1 MNEIVYRGES
11 NQPLTNS
18 KLVAEVF
25 EKPHDNVLKAIRKIL
40 QGGIVKNDETP
51 MFEETTY
58 INEQN
63 KQSYP
68 MFIMNQDGFTLL
80 AMGFN
85 GKKAMEFKLKYIEAF
100 NAMKRQI
107 EESNPSV
114 PQNYLEALK
123 SLVKAEEEKQQLALE
138 NKKQQEQILTISKTN
153 MELGNKI
160 TEMLPKVSYYDKI
173 LQSNATMTV
182 TQIAQDYGMTAMR
195 LNKELESMRIQ
206 HKVRGQWILFAQF
219 LEGGYVH
226 SRAVEIVRSDGRH
239 DVKYNTEWTTKGR
252 IFLYESLKAKGIL
265 PLIEQE
271 NTPSIRAL
279 VEQSQ
284 PRQLVTVNKPSN
296 STDMI
301 DPEIKE
307 QLDRIEQYSLIA
319 AKNVLNINEAAIIL
333 GMTVRGVRENVRNRI
348 IPCYKPNVNRLY
360 FKKSELEEWMTQNRR
375 KSMAELKSE
384 AAAYCFTH

>member
-1 MNEIVYRGES
+1 MNEISTIVDGDRMTS
-11 NQPLTNS
+11 LQI
-18 KLVAEVF
+18 AEITG
-25 EKPHDNVLKAIRKIL
+25 KPHADVMKAIRKMEPAWSKINEGNFSL
-40 QGGIVKNDETP
+40 VDYQDKKGETRPCYSLNKEECLYIATKFNDEARAKLIKRWKEL
-51 MFEETTY
+51 EE
-58 INEQN
+58 QHQ
-63 KQSYP
+63 K
-68 MFIMNQDGFTLL
+68 
-80 AMGFN
+80 
-85 GKKAMEFKLKYIEAF
+85 
-100 NAMKRQI
+100 
-107 EESNPSV
+107 PSV

-182 TQIAQDYGMTAMR
+182 TQIAQDYEMSAMR

-226 SRAVEIVRSDGRH
+226 SRAVDILRSDGRH

-271 NTPSIRAL
+271 NTPSDKGTGRTEPAKAASA
-279 VEQSQ
+279 SQ
-284 PRQLVTVNKPSN
+284 QT
-296 STDMI
+296 
-301 DPEIKE
+301 IKF
-307 QLDRIEQYSLIA
+307 
-319 AKNVLNINEAAIIL
+319 N
-333 GMTVRGVRENVRNRI
+333 
-348 IPCYKPNVNRLY
+348 
-360 FKKSELEEWMTQNRR
+360 
-375 KSMAELKSE
+375 
-384 AAAYCFTH
+384 

>member
-25 EKPHDNVLKAIRKIL
+25 GKEHRNVVRDIKNLIEGGVLKNE
-40 QGGIVKNDETP
+40 QTQ

-107 EESNPSV
+107 EQSKPSV

-138 NKKQQEQILTISKTN
+138 NKQKDETIITISKAN
-153 MELGNKI
+153 VELGNKI
-160 TEMLPKVSYYDKI
+160 TEMLPKVSYYDRI
-173 LQSNATMTV
+173 LQSNATMTI
-182 TQIAQDYGMTAMR
+182 TQIAQDYGMSAIAM
-195 LNKELESMRIQ
+195 NKELESMRIQ
-206 HKVRGQWILFAQF
+206 HKERGQWILYAQF
-219 LEGGYVH
+219 LKGGYVH
-226 SRAVEIVRSDGRH
+226 SRAVDIIRKDGRH

-252 IFLYESLKAKGIL
+252 LFLYEALKGKGIL

-271 NTPSIRAL
+271 NTPRDKGTGGREPSKKTCA
-279 VEQSQ
+279 SQ
-284 PRQLVTVNKPSN
+284 QT
-296 STDMI
+296 
-301 DPEIKE
+301 
-307 QLDRIEQYSLIA
+307 
-319 AKNVLNINEAAIIL
+319 INFE
-333 GMTVRGVRENVRNRI
+333 
-348 IPCYKPNVNRLY
+348 
-360 FKKSELEEWMTQNRR
+360 
-375 KSMAELKSE
+375 
-384 AAAYCFTH
+384 

>member
-1 MNEIVYRGES
+1 MTGIVYRGES

-25 EKPHDNVLKAIRKIL
+25 GKEHKHVREAIKKLLTTAENSTVR
-40 QGGIVKNDETP
+40 Q
-51 MFEETTY
+51 MFSESTY
-58 INEQN
+58 LNEQN
-63 KQSYP
+63 KEQP

-107 EESNPSV
+107 EQNKPSV

-123 SLVKAEEEKQQLALE
+123 SLVKSEEEKQQ
-138 NKKQQEQILTISKTN
+138 QETILTISKEN

-173 LQSNATMTV
+173 LQSNATMTI
-182 TQIAQDYGMTAMR
+182 TQIAQDFGMSAIAM
-195 LNKELESMRIQ
+195 NKELEAMKIQ
-206 HKVRGQWILFAQF
+206 HKVRGQWILYGKY
-219 LEGGYVH
+219 LTGGYVH
-226 SRAVEIVRSDGRH
+226 SRAVDILRSDGRH

-271 NTPSIRAL
+271 NTPSDKGTGGTEPAKAASA
-279 VEQSQ
+279 SQ
-284 PRQLVTVNKPSN
+284 QT
-296 STDMI
+296 
-301 DPEIKE
+301 
-307 QLDRIEQYSLIA
+307 
-319 AKNVLNINEAAIIL
+319 
-333 GMTVRGVRENVRNRI
+333 
-348 IPCYKPNVNRLY
+348 
-360 FKKSELEEWMTQNRR
+360 
-375 KSMAELKSE
+375 LK
-384 AAAYCFTH
+384 FD

>member
-25 EKPHDNVLKAIRKIL
+25 GKNHKDVMKAIRNL
-40 QGGIVKNDETP
+40 TEGSAQNCAVLE
-51 MFEETTY
+51 MFSESTY
-58 INEQN
+58 LNEQN
-63 KQSYP
+63 KEQP

-107 EESNPSV
+107 EQSNPSV

-182 TQIAQDYGMTAMR
+182 TQIAQDYGMSAMR

-226 SRAVEIVRSDGRH
+226 NRAVDILRSDGRH

-271 NTPSIRAL
+271 NTPSDKGTGRTEPAKAASA
-279 VEQSQ
+279 SQ
-284 PRQLVTVNKPSN
+284 QT
-296 STDMI
+296 
-301 DPEIKE
+301 IKF
-307 QLDRIEQYSLIA
+307 
-319 AKNVLNINEAAIIL
+319 N
-333 GMTVRGVRENVRNRI
+333 
-348 IPCYKPNVNRLY
+348 
-360 FKKSELEEWMTQNRR
+360 
-375 KSMAELKSE
+375 
-384 AAAYCFTH
+384 

>member
-1 MNEIVYRGES
+1 MNEISTIVDGDRMTS
-11 NQPLTNS
+11 LQI
-18 KLVAEVF
+18 AEITG
-25 EKPHDNVLKAIRKIL
+25 KPHADVMKAIRKMEPAWSKINEGNFSL
-40 QGGIVKNDETP
+40 VDYQDKKGETRPCYSLNKEECLYIATKFNDEARAKLIKRWKEL
-51 MFEETTY
+51 EE
-58 INEQN
+58 QHQ
-63 KQSYP
+63 K
-68 MFIMNQDGFTLL
+68 
-80 AMGFN
+80 
-85 GKKAMEFKLKYIEAF
+85 
-100 NAMKRQI
+100 
-107 EESNPSV
+107 PSV

-182 TQIAQDYGMTAMR
+182 TQIAQDYGMIAMR

-226 SRAVEIVRSDGRH
+226 SRAVDILRSDGRH

-271 NTPSIRAL
+271 NTPSDKGTSRTEPSKAASA
-279 VEQSQ
+279 SQ
-284 PRQLVTVNKPSN
+284 QT
-296 STDMI
+296 
-301 DPEIKE
+301 
-307 QLDRIEQYSLIA
+307 
-319 AKNVLNINEAAIIL
+319 LNF
-333 GMTVRGVRENVRNRI
+333 V
-348 IPCYKPNVNRLY
+348 
-360 FKKSELEEWMTQNRR
+360 
-375 KSMAELKSE
+375 
-384 AAAYCFTH
+384 

>member
-1 MNEIVYRGES
+1 MNEISTIVDGDRMTS
-11 NQPLTNS
+11 LQI
-18 KLVAEVF
+18 AEITGKAHNDVM
-25 EKPHDNVLKAIRKIL
+25 KAIRKMEPAWSKINEGNFSL
-40 QGGIVKNDETP
+40 VDYQDKKGETRPCYSLNKEECLYIATKFNDEARAKLIKRWKEL
-51 MFEETTY
+51 EE
-58 INEQN
+58 QHQ
-63 KQSYP
+63 K
-68 MFIMNQDGFTLL
+68 
-80 AMGFN
+80 
-85 GKKAMEFKLKYIEAF
+85 
-100 NAMKRQI
+100 
-107 EESNPSV
+107 PSV

-138 NKKQQEQILTISKTN
+138 NKKQQEQILTISKAN

-182 TQIAQDYGMTAMR
+182 TQIAQDYGMSAMR

-271 NTPSIRAL
+271 NTPSDKGTGRTEPAKAASA
-279 VEQSQ
+279 SQ
-284 PRQLVTVNKPSN
+284 QT
-296 STDMI
+296 
-301 DPEIKE
+301 IKF
-307 QLDRIEQYSLIA
+307 
-319 AKNVLNINEAAIIL
+319 N
-333 GMTVRGVRENVRNRI
+333 
-348 IPCYKPNVNRLY
+348 
-360 FKKSELEEWMTQNRR
+360 
-375 KSMAELKSE
+375 
-384 AAAYCFTH
+384 